1 MEKRTLYGTEMT
13 VSKLCMGTV
22 NFGTTLTQDQAHAHL
37 DRFMEHGGNFLD
49 TAHVYND
56 WISGEKSRSEK
67 IIGRWLKHQNRRE
80 VILCTKGGHHDHAC
94 PQVSRVTPEQF
105 RIDLAESIEYL
116 QTDYVDLYMLHRDNP
131 GLPVGEIM
139 DCLSEFVQ
147 DGRVRYLA
155 CSNWT
160 AARTAEANAY
170 AKRTGKPIFAVNE
183 LMWSMAAINKDAIP
197 SDYVAVDDDML
208 RLGRETG
215 LNFMCFTAL
224 AKGYFTRRYAGKPL
238 TDGQHR
244 TYDNAINERQFEY
257 LRGLESSEAV
267 TRACLR
273 YFDAQDVTA
282 IPIVSC
288 SSMEQLMECI
298 RAFA

>member
-1 MEKRTLYGTEMT
+1 MEKRALYGTDLI

-22 NFGTTLTQDQAHAHL
+22 NFGTMLTQDQAHAHL

-49 TAHVYND
+49 TAHVYSN
-56 WISGEKSRSEK
+56 WIPGETSCSEK
-67 IIGRWLKHQNRRE
+67 IIGRWLKHQNRHD
-80 VILCTKGGHHDHAC
+80 VILCTKGGHFDFAQ
-94 PQVSRVTPEQF
+94 PEVSRVTPEMI
-105 RIDLAESIEYL
+105 RIDLAESLDHL
-116 QTDYVDLYMLHRDNP
+116 QTDYIDLYMLHRDNP
-131 GLPVGEIM
+131 DLPVSEIM

-170 AKRTGKPIFAVNE
+170 AQRMGKPIFVVNE
-183 LMWSMAAINKDAIP
+183 LMWSMAAINKNAIP
-197 SDYVAVDDDML
+197 SDYMVIDDDML

-224 AKGYFTRRYAGKPL
+224 AKGYFTRLHAGKPL
-238 TDGQHR
+238 SEGLR
-244 TYDNAINERQFEY
+244 STYDNAMNERQFEK

-273 YFDAQDVTA
+273 YFDEQDVTA

-288 SSMEQLMECI
+288 SSMEQLMECM
-298 RAFA
+298 RAFE